1 MAKRPSAEKILK
13 YAAAS
18 VHTYDSFGRAIVAAA
33 LSHAAKRAAS
43 GDHSAFTVTVNVTPI
58 AEADVTYLSAGGGGA
73 RGGSAGT
80 GAAGSGAAGPAGAPP
95 ATLSICFGDDCYD
108 IIP

>member
-1 MAKRPSAEKILK
+1 MDKKQSAEKKLK
-13 YAAAS
+13 YAAAG

-43 GDHSAFTVTVNVTPI
+43 GDHSAFTATVNVTPI
-58 AEADVTYLSAGGGGA
+58 AEADVTYFGGGGAGGGGESA
-73 RGGSAGT
+73 SRGG
-80 GAAGSGAAGPAGAPP
+80 AGAGKAGHYNPP
-95 ATLSICFGDDCYD
+95 VTLSVCFGDDCYV

>member
-1 MAKRPSAEKILK
+1 MDKQQSAEKKLK
-13 YAAAS
+13 YAAAG

-43 GDHSAFTVTVNVTPI
+43 GDHSAFTATVNVTPI
-58 AEADVTYLSAGGGGA
+58 AEADVTYLGAGGAGA
-73 RGGSAGT
+73 KGGSAGR
-80 GAAGSGAAGPAGAPP
+80 GAAGSGAAGPAAPP
-95 ATLSICFGDDCYD
+95 ATLSICFGDDCYE

>member
-1 MAKRPSAEKILK
+1 MDKQQSAEKKLK
-13 YAAAS
+13 YAAAG

-43 GDHSAFTVTVNVTPI
+43 GDHSAFTATVNVTPI
-58 AEADVTYLSAGGGGA
+58 AEADVTYFGAGGAGA
-73 RGGSAGT
+73 KGGSAGR
-80 GAAGSGAAGPAGAPP
+80 GAAGSGAAGPVAPS
-95 ATLSICFGDDCYD
+95 ATLSICFGDDCYE